1 MLHGHGRNRHAVV
14 GRRRLPVK
22 AFVYRHQSFNCSPF
36 PLTCLFYRSN
46 TELTRS
52 TQVGG
57 MPRTC
62 LRGSSAVRRVR
73 GFLDG
78 RRRQKEYQTRS
89 VAPTCSNLIERAC
102 RGVYQQVH
110 PPPGRSSIYIHR
122 GRSVAAATINDHSH
136 LTVCCAFITLIHPV
150 KHTQTIEDGR
160 KSRACSPSDLAVPP
174 YSE

>member
-110 PPPGRSSIYIHR
+110 PPPREVVHLYSPRSVSRSSHHQ
-122 GRSVAAATINDHSH
+122 RSQSPHSVLRLH
-136 LTVCCAFITLIHPV
+136 HAHSSGKTHANYRRWTE
-150 KHTQTIEDGR
+150 K
-160 KSRACSPSDLAVPP
+160 PSV
-174 YSE
+174 